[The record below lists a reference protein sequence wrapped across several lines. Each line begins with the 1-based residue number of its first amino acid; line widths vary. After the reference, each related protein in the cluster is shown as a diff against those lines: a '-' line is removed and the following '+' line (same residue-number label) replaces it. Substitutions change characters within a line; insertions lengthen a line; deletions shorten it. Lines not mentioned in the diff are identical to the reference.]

1 MLTTERLI
9 LREMNHNDFD
19 ALYRVLADSDIM
31 RHYPHTFDE
40 KRGRF
45 WIDRNLERY
54 RVLGFGLW
62 AVTLSDT
69 GEMIGDCGLTMRNVN
84 GFIRHEIGYHI
95 ARVHQ
100 KNGYASETARAVLDY
115 AFRETPFK
123 NICCYMK
130 KDNLASSATARSIG
144 MSFEAEFTD
153 KDGEACEVYSIGR

>member
-100 KNGYASETARAVLDY
+100 KNGYASEAARGSRLRVQGDAVQEYLLLHEEGQPCLL
-115 AFRETPFK
+115 R
-123 NICCYMK
+123 
-130 KDNLASSATARSIG
+130 
-144 MSFEAEFTD
+144 
-153 KDGEACEVYSIGR
+153 DGKVDRNELRG